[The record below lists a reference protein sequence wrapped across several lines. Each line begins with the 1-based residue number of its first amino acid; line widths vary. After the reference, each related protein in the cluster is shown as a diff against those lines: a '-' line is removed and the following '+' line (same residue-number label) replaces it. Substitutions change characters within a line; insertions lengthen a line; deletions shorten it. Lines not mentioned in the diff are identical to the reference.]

1 MLNPR
6 VERFKFNRHIGIGM
20 REVTSESDGS
30 FDMEEYERELAEIV
44 APVVPDDHPILDP
57 LK

>member
-1 MLNPR
+1 
-6 VERFKFNRHIGIGM
+6 M